1 MASRIFNP
9 MANQPIFTTFANI
22 PLGSL
27 VLFLLS
33 SPQGGTEW
41 SGVCG
46 NLSRILIKEVACP
59 HRRAAGVMIEGG
71 RGGAGPRNNRLTLHA
86 RGGDKQPQQCD

>member
-1 MASRIFNP
+1 
-9 MANQPIFTTFANI
+9 MANQPIFTTFFANI

-27 VLFLLS
+27 VLFLLA

-71 RGGAGPRNNRLTLHA
+71 RGGAGPRNNTLTLHA
-86 RGGDKQPQQCD
+86 RDGDKQPQQCD

>member
-9 MANQPIFTTFANI
+9 MANQPIFTTFTNI

-27 VLFLLS
+27 VLFLLA
-33 SPQGGTEW
+33 SPQGGTER

-59 HRRAAGVMIEGG
+59 HRGAAGVMIEGG
-71 RGGAGPRNNRLTLHA
+71 WGGAGPRNNTLTLHA
-86 RGGDKQPQQCD
+86 RDGDKQPQQCD